1 MQQFNQLWAAG
12 SKDDKKNLKLKVEFL
27 YPEIVGSTSPKS
39 HVEPLRSASENVDT
53 IRNRIA
59 KESITNVQVEHNAE
73 IPPEN
78 MLSEL
83 KSLRNKYDGVVAYTV
98 RLTAE
103 RDVMVQKLEGTEK
116 EIANLRKKSNN
127 SDGSSV
133 GEASKADRIMEKQ
146 TNMKVGNSSFDSH
159 VSVIKLP

>member
-1 MQQFNQLWAAG
+1 M
-12 SKDDKKNLKLKVEFL
+12 KLRVEFL

-39 HVEPLRSASENVDT
+39 HVEPLRSASENIDT

-59 KESITNVQVEHNAE
+59 KESTSNIQVEHSAE

-103 RDVMVQKLEGTEK
+103 RDVMVQKLEGAEK
-116 EIANLRKKSNN
+116 EIANMRKKSNN
-127 SDGSSV
+127 SDGSTS
-133 GEASKADRIMEKQ
+133 GEISRADRLIEKQ
-146 TNMKVGNSSFDSH
+146 TNMKVRIYYFDSLM
-159 VSVIKLP
+159 SVIFVCNHCCQII

>member
-1 MQQFNQLWAAG
+1 M
-12 SKDDKKNLKLKVEFL
+12 
-27 YPEIVGSTSPKS
+27 
-39 HVEPLRSASENVDT
+39 RSASENVDT

-133 GEASKADRIMEKQ
+133 GEFSKADRTMEKQ
-146 TNMKVGNSSFDSH
+146 TNMKVRNSSFDSH
-159 VSVIKLP
+159 IYVKNNLSLLLDNLESYVRVVYSLNYSLNLLHF

>member
-1 MQQFNQLWAAG
+1 M
-12 SKDDKKNLKLKVEFL
+12 
-27 YPEIVGSTSPKS
+27 
-39 HVEPLRSASENVDT
+39 RSASENVDT

-146 TNMKVGNSSFDSH
+146 TNLKVRNSSFDSH
-159 VSVIKLP
+159 I